1 MHRTLRA
8 RRALAA
14 LLLVPALLTACGNG
28 DTTAPT
34 DPTPPAGDGVIV
46 RFATPAGDFLVV
58 IEDEE
63 SLARLEGAE
72 PGEHIGIPNGR
83 LVKGDGGVNTG
94 HDWHLVEVEI
104 VDMTI
109 EVCDGT
115 ADYVDDLGYDAF
127 VEQHGDRFCPW
138 GATFEEIVS

>member
-1 MHRTLRA
+1 MHRPLHA
-8 RRALAA
+8 RRALAS
-14 LLLVPALLTACGNG
+14 LLLVALLTACGRG
-28 DTTAPT
+28 DTTGPT
-34 DPTPPAGDGVIV
+34 DPTPPATDGITV
-46 RFATPAGDFLVV
+46 RFATPEGDFLVV

-63 SLARLEGAE
+63 ALARLDGAE

-83 LVKGDGGVNTG
+83 LVKGDGGVNIG

-104 VDMTI
+104 VDMTM

-115 ADYVDDLGYDAF
+115 ADYVDDLGYDEF

-138 GATFEEIVS
+138 SATFGEIVP